1 MGRLRKDM
9 KLRLPFRKKHV
20 DPEFE
25 TVDPETDEMGSDHAS
40 AEADATSAKRRFA
53 IGALVPKP
61 KLRRTKFEDSK
72 RDTPTAEAIEYAYMR
87 AFNLL
92 PGDEPEAERERQGAN
107 TAQLVLAVVAL
118 VSLAGLAAAFLI
130 MNASVADKEAER
142 DDLEAQV
149 AAVETIVQEAESQA
163 EPIDP
168 LAISET
174 NARTDALGTALG
186 ERIAW
191 DRVLRDVSLVMPEGV
206 WLTGM
211 IGAPGEEPVAPPAPP
226 TEEGEEPPP
235 EPAKPLSSLTLNGF
249 SFGHDGIAELI
260 SRLSTIPELTQ
271 VTLVSSIAVDIEEE
285 DVLQFNVVAR
295 IKAPGGSTT

>member
-1 MGRLRKDM
+1 MGRLRKSM
-9 KLRLPFRKKHV
+9 RVRLPFRKKDV

-25 TVDPETDEMGSDHAS
+25 TIEPEEAEAGIEDAS
-40 AEADATSAKRRFA
+40 ADLEGSGAKRRFA
-53 IGALVPKP
+53 VGALVPRP
-61 KLRRTKFEDSK
+61 KLRREKKSQDSTA
-72 RDTPTAEAIEYAYMR
+72 DTSTTESMDFAYMR

-92 PGDEPEAERERQGAN
+92 PGDEPVEEREPRAN

-142 DDLEAQV
+142 DDLEAQL
-149 AAVETIVQEAESQA
+149 AAVETIIQEAEDQA

-174 NARTDALGTALG
+174 NDRTDALGAALG

-235 EPAKPLSSLTLNGF
+235 EPARPLSSLTLNGF
-249 SFGHDGIAELI
+249 SFGHAGIAELI

-271 VTLVSSIAVDIEEE
+271 VTLVSSVAVDIEEE
-285 DVLQFNVVAR
+285 DVLQFSVVAR
-295 IKAPGGSTT
+295 VKAPGGSTT